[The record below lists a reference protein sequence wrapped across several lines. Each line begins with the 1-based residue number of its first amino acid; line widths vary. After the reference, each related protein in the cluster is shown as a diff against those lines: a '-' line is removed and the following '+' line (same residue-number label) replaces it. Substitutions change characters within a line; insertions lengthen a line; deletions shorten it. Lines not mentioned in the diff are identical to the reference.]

1 MDPALQRIDKLT
13 EQRYPL
19 VYFETLRGAHVAD
32 LFKSLSLAT
41 SKAIYHWTPDNGLY
55 RMDASHIMIPRS
67 QSPRHLLELIYG
79 TPHFGVYLLSNFEEA
94 LKEQTTIDLLKKI
107 IANYPANPKMLVM
120 LGHEMPIPG
129 ELRPSIA
136 HIRHTMRPGDTA
148 KEDSSRKAG

>member
-19 VYFETLRGAHVAD
+19 VYFETLRSAHVSD

-67 QSPRHLLELIYG
+67 QSPRHLLELVNG
-79 TPHFGVYLLSNFEEA
+79 TPHFGVYLLSNFEAA

-107 IANYPANPKMLVM
+107 IANYQSNPKMLIM
-120 LGHEMPIPG
+120 LGHEMSIPG
-129 ELRPSIA
+129 ELRSSIA
-136 HIRHTMRPGDTA
+136 HIRHTMRASDIET
-148 KEDSSRKAG
+148 KDSSRKAG